1 MGDELLHSP
10 TPIGQGPQKE
20 MPISSDIMRWPQV
33 LRLMEFGEL
42 RQREVLRMHLI
53 RSLGH
58 GVYAYPR
65 SGSWPTEADSRTSH
79 VHSQNRYVRIL
90 RDGV

>member
-20 MPISSDIMRWPQV
+20 MPISSDIMRQPQV
-33 LRLMEFGEL
+33 LRLMEFSEL
-42 RQREVLRMHLI
+42 HQRDVLRMHLI

-58 GVYAYPR
+58 GIYADPT
-65 SGSWPTEADSRTSH
+65 SGSWPTLAENQTFGPS
-79 VHSQNRYVRIL
+79 
-90 RDGV
+90 